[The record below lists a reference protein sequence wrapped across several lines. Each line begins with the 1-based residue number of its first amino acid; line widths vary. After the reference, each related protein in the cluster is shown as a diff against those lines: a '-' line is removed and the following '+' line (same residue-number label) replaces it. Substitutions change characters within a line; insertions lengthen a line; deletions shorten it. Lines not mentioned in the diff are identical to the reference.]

1 MVYIILAGGLEFLDL
16 ARNAELVEAQV
27 KGVPTFVAYP

>member
-1 MVYIILAGGLEFLDL
+1 MTLILAIGFEFLDL

-27 KGVPTFVAYP
+27 KGVPTFVEYP